1 LLEHVLPAHKAIHDF
16 EVDHIFPNI
25 GRKIMCLNARQIDNI
40 NGGKLILLAI
50 EDISHKRKVEEG
62 LVEAERL
69 LSESKER
76 LKFAVESAGLGT
88 WDYNPQTRELIWDKR
103 CREIYG
109 FKINQTV
116 DVAAFFAVI
125 HPDDRKYVE
134 NRITETFEAKGSGE
148 FDVEYRTIPIDD
160 KVKWLKGKG
169 RAYFDEEGEPTRFI
183 GTLLDI
189 TFQKIVDDATREL
202 LIKKDEFISIASH
215 ELKTPITS
223 LKAALQIIERASAK
237 GDTIQAVDSF
247 IQKALKQVDKLT
259 DLIKDLLDV
268 TKIQSGKLVLRKT
281 KFSLDELVKEC
292 VEEQQNS
299 LATHKLIVESDT
311 GIIVNADKNR
321 IEQVLV
327 NLISNAIKYSPDA
340 NKVIISVT
348 HSDHVVKVSVT
359 DLGIGIPKDKL
370 PLIFDRFYRVD
381 DGSQRYAG
389 LGLGLYISAEII
401 QRHGGHISIESTL
414 GKGSTFWFV
423 IPV

>member
-1 LLEHVLPAHKAIHDF
+1 
-16 EVDHIFPNI
+16 
-25 GRKIMCLNARQIDNI
+25 
-40 NGGKLILLAI
+40 
-50 EDISHKRKVEEG
+50 
-62 LVEAERL
+62 
-69 LSESKER
+69 
-76 LKFAVESAGLGT
+76 
-88 WDYNPQTRELIWDKR
+88 
-103 CREIYG
+103 
-109 FKINQTV
+109 
-116 DVAAFFAVI
+116 
-125 HPDDRKYVE
+125 
-134 NRITETFEAKGSGE
+134 
-148 FDVEYRTIPIDD
+148 
-160 KVKWLKGKG
+160 
-169 RAYFDEEGEPTRFI
+169 
-183 GTLLDI
+183 
-189 TFQKIVDDATREL
+189 